1 MLEKIQNLIY
11 NAKKILF
18 NLEEDEVFPYR
29 FAIVRVNDAAKT
41 HGIDDDENKEIVLYE
56 GGEVKKIMP
65 FTKAHLKYL
74 KDDGIPTAS
83 EIDDAEEFEFDA
95 YSDFGLLKYKK

>member
-41 HGIDDDENKEIVLYE
+41 HGIDDDENKEIVFYIN
-56 GGEVKKIMP
+56 KKEKICV
-65 FTKAHLKYL
+65 F
-74 KDDGIPTAS
+74 
-83 EIDDAEEFEFDA
+83 
-95 YSDFGLLKYKK
+95 LLKINYVYY